1 MLLDGFPRTTVQA
14 EKLDSMMKENGRQ
27 IDKVVELKVDD
38 AMLTERITGRR
49 IHKNSGR
56 SYHIKFN
63 PPKVDGIDDI
73 TGEPLMQRSDD
84 TAQALGTRLDGYHKM
99 TTPILSYYQQQNKLL
114 SVNAMN
120 SMASVRTSIF
130 SGLFDNKKL

>member
-14 EKLDSMMKENGRQ
+14 EKLDAMMKENGKQ

-73 TGEPLMQRSDD
+73 TGEPLMQRKDD
-84 TAQALGTRLDGYHKM
+84 TVEALGTRLDGYHKM
-99 TTPILSYYQQQNKLL
+99 TTPILAYYQQQNKLF

-120 SMASVRTSIF
+120 PMATVKSSIF